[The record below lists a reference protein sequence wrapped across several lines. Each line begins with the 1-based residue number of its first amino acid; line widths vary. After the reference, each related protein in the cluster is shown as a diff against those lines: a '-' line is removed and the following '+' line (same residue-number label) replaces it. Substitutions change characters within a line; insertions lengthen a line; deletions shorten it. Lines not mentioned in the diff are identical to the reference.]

1 MEREGFRF
9 GGMAGDLFLGTAA
22 DYDRHRLPYPAPV
35 VDSLIE
41 VGGLDGTG
49 RLLDVGCGTGQVFGP
64 LGKYFR
70 EVVAI
75 DPSDEMLEV
84 ARRKIAER
92 RMMNVELR
100 RLKAE
105 EISSGLGTFRMAI
118 FGASFHWTD
127 RERVAELVY
136 DRLEADG
143 VMVVI
148 SYPGVNTENTEWS
161 EAIRKVVEKY
171 LGPERR
177 AGSGVYVRGELHE
190 DALGR
195 TRFAGNIEARV
206 VMVEEFW
213 TVERIVGWLFSSS
226 FASRAILGNQA
237 RDFEAEVREVL
248 GLYCSGKGADRGIG
262 RSVKYSLIAGVRKS
276 L

>member
-1 MEREGFRF
+1 MEREGFRV
-9 GGMAGDLFLGTAA
+9 GGTTGDLFLGTAA

-35 VDSLIE
+35 IDCLVE
-41 VGGLDGTG
+41 MGRLDGTG
-49 RLLDVGCGTGQVFGP
+49 RLLDVGCGTGQVFGS

-75 DPSDEMLEV
+75 DPCDEMLEI

-105 EISSGLGTFRMAI
+105 EITPELGMFQMVV

-143 VMVVI
+143 VLVVI
-148 SYPGVNTENTEWS
+148 SYPGVNAESTEWS
-161 EAIRKVVEKY
+161 EAIRKVVGKY

-195 TRFAGNIEARV
+195 TRFAGNIESRE

-237 RDFEAEVREVL
+237 RDFEAVVREVL
-248 GLYCSGKGADRGIG
+248 GLYCSGRGADRGIG

-276 L
+276 I